1 VSARARWLVALAMVV
16 AVAASCGDTKSG
28 PNTPLSI
35 QFNPPQLPSMLV
47 NDQLHDTLGNID
59 SLHAIVFNSAGDTI
73 PDAPVRYQHADTSTI
88 VNIDSATGHVTASDT
103 GFARVVAQT
112 SGLQSPPET
121 LFVVSRPDLFFSIT
135 HLNDTLDFTSV
146 RTDTLF
152 ALSVRLSAAAI
163 PVDHW
168 RIEYRFVYPAGL
180 NDQDS
185 TRVLLSDDNRKFS
198 LVDTTGVGISG
209 VPGTATR
216 FLRVSAFAH
225 PFDDTVVVEARAF
238 YPDHT
243 VVPGSPLRFKVL
255 VNIP

>member
-1 VSARARWLVALAMVV
+1 MIARRWRAAGLALIVGAGL
-16 AVAASCGDTKSG
+16 SCGDTKSG

-35 QFNPPQLPSMLV
+35 EFFPPQLPSMIV

-73 PDAPVRYQHADTSTI
+73 PNALVRYQHADTTTI
-88 VNIDSATGHVTASDT
+88 VDIDSTGHVTAHDT

-121 LFVVSRPDLFFSIT
+121 LFVVTKPDVFTNIT
-135 HLNDTLDFTSV
+135 PFDSTLNFTSV
-146 RTDTLF
+146 RSDTLF
-152 ALSVRLSAAAI
+152 ALSVRLLAGEL
-163 PVDHW
+163 PVNHW
-168 RIEYRFVYPAGL
+168 RIEYSFVHPADL
-180 NDQDS
+180 DTPDS
-185 TRVLLSDDNRKFS
+185 TRVLLTDESRRFS
-198 LVDTTGVGISG
+198 LVDTTGVGIAG
-209 VPGTATR
+209 VAGTATR
-216 FLRVSAFAH
+216 YLRISPFAH
-225 PFDDTVVVEARAF
+225 SFHDTVVVEARAF

>member
-1 VSARARWLVALAMVV
+1 MAAVV
-16 AVAASCGDTKSG
+16 AMAAACGDTKSG

-47 NDQLHDTLGNID
+47 GDQLHDTLGNID
-59 SLHAIVFNSAGDTI
+59 SLHAVVFNSSGDTI
-73 PDAPVRYQHADTSTI
+73 PDATVRYQHADTTTI
-88 VNIDSATGHVTASDT
+88 VSIDTATGHVTAHDT

-112 SGLQSPPET
+112 TGLQSPPET
-121 LFVVSRPDLFFSIT
+121 LFVVSRPDLLSNVT
-135 HLNDTLDFTSV
+135 ALNDTLLFTSV
-146 RTDTLF
+146 RSDTLF
-152 ALSVRLSAAAI
+152 ALSVALTAAAI

-168 RIEYRFVYPAGL
+168 RIEYSFIYPAGL
-180 NDQDS
+180 NAGDS

-209 VPGTATR
+209 VPGSATR

-225 PFDDTVVVEARAF
+225 TFHDTVVIEARAF

>member
-1 VSARARWLVALAMVV
+1 MRERARWVAALAMVV
-16 AVAASCGDTKSG
+16 AVAAACGDTKSG

-88 VNIDSATGHVTASDT
+88 VSIDPVTGHVTASDT

-121 LFVVSRPDLFFSIT
+121 LFVVSRPDLFLSIT